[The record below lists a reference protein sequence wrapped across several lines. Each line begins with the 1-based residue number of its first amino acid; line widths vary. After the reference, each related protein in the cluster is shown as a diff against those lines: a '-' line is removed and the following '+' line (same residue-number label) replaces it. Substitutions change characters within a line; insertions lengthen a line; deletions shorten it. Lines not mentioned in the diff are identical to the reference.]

1 MLAHLSV
8 IAAEAAEKAEPV
20 INPVVPDELGEI
32 FWGAVGFFSLWILL
46 RYVCL
51 PPLMKAREQ
60 RAQQVL
66 ADQEA
71 AAAAESQAEQVR
83 RDYDAT
89 LAEARAEASKIVELA
104 RVEAEERR
112 SAAVAAAES
121 EVAGQRSAAMAD
133 LDAARA
139 TALDQL
145 KGQVA
150 ELAVSAASKV
160 VHQELDLAGNQSTV
174 DEYVNQAGASR

>member
-8 IAAEAAEKAEPV
+8 LAAEVAETAEV
-20 INPVVPDELGEI
+20 VNPVVPDEVGEI
-32 FWGAVGFFSLWILL
+32 FWGAVGFFSLWILM

-71 AAAAESQAEQVR
+71 AAAAETQAEQVR

-89 LAEARAEASKIVELA
+89 LGEARAEANRIVEEARLA
-104 RVEAEERR
+104 AEARRAEAVRAVEAEI
-112 SAAVAAAES
+112 AE
-121 EVAGQRSAAMAD
+121 QRQAAMSE

-139 TALDQL
+139 EALA
-145 KGQVA
+145 QVRGEVA
-150 ELAVSAASKV
+150 ALAVSAASKV
-160 VHQELDLAGNQSTV
+160 VQSDLDVAAHQATV
-174 DEYVNQAGASR
+174 DEFVNQSGTSR

>member
-1 MLAHLSV
+1 MLAHLSLL
-8 IAAEAAEKAEPV
+8 AAEVAEAPKT

-32 FWGAVGFFSLWILL
+32 VWGAIGFFSLWILL
-46 RYVCL
+46 RYVAL
-51 PPLMKAREQ
+51 PPLMKVREQ

-71 AAAAESQAEQVR
+71 AATAETQAEQVR

-89 LAEARAEASKIVELA
+89 LAEARAEANRIVEEA
-104 RVEAEERR
+104 RVAAEARR
-112 SAAVAAAES
+112 SEAVRAVETELAD
-121 EVAGQRSAAMAD
+121 QRQAAMAE

-139 TALDQL
+139 TAL
-145 KGQVA
+145 GQVRGEVA

-160 VHQELDLAGNQSTV
+160 VQADLDVASHQSTV
-174 DEYVNQAGASR
+174 DDYVNRSGGNR

>member
-1 MLAHLSV
+1 MLALVSV
-8 IAAEAAEKAEPV
+8 LAAEAAEKAES

-32 FWGAVGFFSLWILL
+32 FWGAVGFFSLWILM

-51 PPLMKAREQ
+51 PPLMKVREQ

-71 AAAAESQAEQVR
+71 AAAAETQAEQVR

-89 LAEARAEASKIVELA
+89 LAEARAEANRIVEEA
-104 RVEAEERR
+104 RVAAEARR
-112 SAAVAAAES
+112 SEAVRAVETEIAE
-121 EVAGQRSAAMAD
+121 QRQAAMAE

-139 TALDQL
+139 AALGQL
-145 KGQVA
+145 KGEVA
-150 ELAVSAASKV
+150 QLAVSAASKV
-160 VHQELDLAGNQSTV
+160 VQADLDVAGNQATV
-174 DEYVNQAGASR
+174 DDYVNRAGGNR

>member
-1 MLAHLSV
+1 MLAQLSV
-8 IAAEAAEKAEPV
+8 LAAEVAETAEV
-20 INPVVPDELGEI
+20 VNPVVPDEVGEI
-32 FWGAVGFFSLWILL
+32 FWGAVGFFSLWILM

-51 PPLMKAREQ
+51 PPLMKVREQ

-71 AAAAESQAEQVR
+71 AAAAETQAEQVR

-89 LAEARAEASKIVELA
+89 LAEARAEANRIVEEA
-104 RVEAEERR
+104 RV
-112 SAAVAAAES
+112 AAEARRA
-121 EVAGQRSAAMAD
+121 EAVRAVETEIADQRQAAMAE

-139 TALDQL
+139 EAL
-145 KGQVA
+145 GQVRGEVA

-160 VHQELDLAGNQSTV
+160 VQSDLDVASHQATV
-174 DEYVNQAGASR
+174 DAYVNESGTSR

>member
-8 IAAEAAEKAEPV
+8 LASEVAEKTAAV
-20 INPVVPDELGEI
+20 NPVVPDEIGEI
-32 FWGAVGFFSLWILL
+32 FWGAVSFFSLWILM

-71 AAAAESQAEQVR
+71 AAAAETQAEQVR

-89 LAEARAEASKIVELA
+89 IAEARAEANRIVEQARLA
-104 RVEAEERR
+104 AEERR
-112 SAAVAAAES
+112 SQAVRAVETEIAD
-121 EVAGQRSAAMAD
+121 QRQAAMAE

-139 TALDQL
+139 EAL
-145 KGQVA
+145 GQVRGEVA

-160 VHQELDLAGNQSTV
+160 VQTDLDVAAHQSTV
-174 DEYVNQAGASR
+174 DEYVNRAGTSR